1 MMERLR
7 VLTVLVEDPSSVPK
21 HPTTSLSLPL
31 LLVISSQTRIEI
43 TTLCFHYLP
52 SGEQSFYFK
61 HEIFFNTF
69 LLKSR

>member
-7 VLTVLVEDPSSVPK
+7 VLTVRVEDPSSVPK

-43 TTLCFHYLP
+43 MTLCVFTIYLQE
-52 SGEQSFYFK
+52 SKAFILSMKYFST
-61 HEIFFNTF
+61 FFF
-69 LLKSR
+69 